1 METGNNDAVRV
12 NLEEGRAEIARIRTF
27 IKDNKRYIE
36 QNYGKD
42 VTKRRPEYKRLSDSL
57 LKKTITMIADL
68 FQRYYPATGYSD
80 VETYMMHQTWL
91 DNSVDVVG
99 NARMVLQTIDSIIKY
114 PNRAQYYYDCWKKE
128 VNELRRKSKRP
139 EIMSPVGSW
148 ESLRAALQGGADAVY
163 FGVGKLN
170 MRSRSAA
177 NFTVDDLPRIV
188 QTCREAGVR
197 TYLTVNTIIY
207 NSEIDEMHRLLDAA
221 LAAGISAVIASD
233 MAVIAYAHRIG
244 LEVHISTQCNVSN
257 TEAVRWYSQFADVVV
272 TARELSLGQVAEIT
286 QYIRQNDIRG
296 PKGEL
301 VQVEVFAHGAL
312 CMSVSGK
319 CYLSLDNY
327 NYSANRGACLQLC
340 RRGYIVKDKESDLE
354 LEIDNEYIMS
364 PKDLCTIGF
373 LDKIVKA
380 GVRVL
385 KIEGRGRSADYVRT
399 VTECYREAVEAIAD
413 GSYSKERIEGWTSRL
428 ATVFNRGFWDGYYLG
443 RRLGEWSDRYGSQAT
458 EQKVYLGPVHNF
470 FGRIGVAEVQLQTN
484 ETLRVGDEV
493 VVIGETTGV
502 YRATIAELRTDR
514 DPVPEVH
521 QGDRFS
527 FKTTEPLHRGDKVYR
542 IDKVNDEY

>member
-1 METGNNDAVRV
+1 M
-12 NLEEGRAEIARIRTF
+12 
-27 IKDNKRYIE
+27 
-36 QNYGKD
+36 
-42 VTKRRPEYKRLSDSL
+42 SD
-57 LKKTITMIADL
+57 KI
-68 FQRYYPATGYSD
+68 
-80 VETYMMHQTWL
+80 
-91 DNSVDVVG
+91 
-99 NARMVLQTIDSIIKY
+99 
-114 PNRAQYYYDCWKKE
+114 
-128 VNELRRKSKRP
+128 
-139 EIMSPVGSW
+139 EIMSPVGSY
-148 ESLRAALQGGADAVY
+148 ESLRAAIQGGANAVY

-177 NFTVDDLPRIV
+177 NFTVDDLGRI
-188 QTCREAGVR
+188 CEIAHAAGVR

-207 NSEIDEMHRLLDAA
+207 NNEIAEMHALVDAA
-221 LAAGISAVIASD
+221 KAAGVSAVIASD
-233 MAVIAYAHRIG
+233 MAVITYANRVG
-244 LEVHISTQCNVSN
+244 VEVHISTQCNVSN
-257 TEAVRWYSQFADVVV
+257 IEAVRYYAQFADVIV
-272 TARELSLGQVAEIT
+272 TARELPLRQVAEIT
-286 QYIRQNDIRG
+286 QFIKDNDIRG

-327 NYSANRGACLQLC
+327 NYSANRGACLQVC

-373 LDKIVKA
+373 LDKVVKA

-413 GSYSKERIEGWTSRL
+413 GTYSKEKIDGWMQRL
-428 ATVFNRGFWDGYYLG
+428 STVFNRGFWDGYYLG
-443 RRLGEWSDRYGSQAT
+443 RRLGEWSERYGSQAT
-458 EQKVYLGPVHNF
+458 ENKVYLGPVKNW
-470 FGRIGVAEVQLQTN
+470 FGRIGVAEVQLQTA

-493 VVIGETTGV
+493 MVTGETTGV
-502 YRATIAELRTDR
+502 YRATVEELRTDR

-521 QGDRFS
+521 QGDCFS
-527 FKTTEPLHRGDKVYR
+527 LKASETLHRGDKVYR
-542 IDKVNDEY
+542 VDKVIDEF

>member
-1 METGNNDAVRV
+1 MQK
-12 NLEEGRAEIARIRTF
+12 I
-27 IKDNKRYIE
+27 
-36 QNYGKD
+36 
-42 VTKRRPEYKRLSDSL
+42 
-57 LKKTITMIADL
+57 
-68 FQRYYPATGYSD
+68 
-80 VETYMMHQTWL
+80 
-91 DNSVDVVG
+91 
-99 NARMVLQTIDSIIKY
+99 
-114 PNRAQYYYDCWKKE
+114 
-128 VNELRRKSKRP
+128 
-139 EIMSPVGSW
+139 EIMSPVGSY
-148 ESLRAALQGGADAVY
+148 ESLQAAIQGGANAVY

-177 NFTVDDLPRIV
+177 NFTVEDLGRI
-188 QTCREAGVR
+188 CEIAHAAGVR

-207 NSEIDEMHRLLDAA
+207 NNEIEEMHALVDAA
-221 LAAGISAVIASD
+221 KEAGVSAVIASD
-233 MAVIAYAHRIG
+233 MAVITYANRMG
-244 LEVHISTQCNVSN
+244 VEVHISTQCNVSN
-257 TEAVRWYSQFADVVV
+257 VEAVRYYAQFADVIV
-272 TARELSLGQVAEIT
+272 TARELPLRQVAEIT
-286 QYIRQNDIRG
+286 QFIRDNDIRG

-327 NYSANRGACLQLC
+327 NYSANRGACLQVC

-373 LDKIVKA
+373 LDKVVKA

-413 GSYSKERIEGWTSRL
+413 GSYSKEKIEGWMTRL

-443 RRLGEWSDRYGSQAT
+443 RKLGEWSERYGSQAT
-458 EQKVYLGPVHNF
+458 ENKVYLGPVKNW
-470 FGRIGVAEVQLQTN
+470 FGRIGVAEVQLQTA
-484 ETLRVGDEV
+484 ETLKVGDEV
-493 VVIGETTGV
+493 MVTGETTGV
-502 YRATIAELRTDR
+502 YRATVEELRTDR

-521 QGDRFS
+521 QGDCFS
-527 FKTTEPLHRGDKVYR
+527 IKASETLHRGDKVYR
-542 IDKVNDEY
+542 VDKVIDEF

>member
-1 METGNNDAVRV
+1 MMNNRDISP
-12 NLEEGRAEIARIRTF
+12 LSSEERG
-27 IKDNKRYIE
+27 
-36 QNYGKD
+36 QG
-42 VTKRRPEYKRLSDSL
+42 V
-57 LKKTITMIADL
+57 
-68 FQRYYPATGYSD
+68 
-80 VETYMMHQTWL
+80 
-91 DNSVDVVG
+91 
-99 NARMVLQTIDSIIKY
+99 
-114 PNRAQYYYDCWKKE
+114 
-128 VNELRRKSKRP
+128 RP
-139 EIMSPVGSW
+139 EIMSPVGSY
-148 ESLRAALQGGADAVY
+148 ESLRAAIQGGANAVY

-177 NFTVDDLPRIV
+177 NFTVEDLGRI
-188 QTCREAGVR
+188 CEIAHGAGVR

-207 NSEIDEMHRLLDAA
+207 NDEIEEMHALVDAA
-221 LAAGISAVIASD
+221 KAAGVSAVIASD
-233 MAVIAYAHRIG
+233 MAVITYANSVG
-244 LEVHISTQCNVSN
+244 VEVHISTQCNVSN
-257 TEAVRWYSQFADVVV
+257 TEAVRYYAQFADVIV
-272 TARELSLGQVAEIT
+272 TARELPLRQVAEIT
-286 QYIRQNDIRG
+286 QFIKDNDIRG

-327 NYSANRGACLQLC
+327 NYSANRGACLQVC

-373 LDKIVKA
+373 LDKVVKA

-413 GSYSKERIEGWTSRL
+413 GSYSKEKIEGWMQRL

-443 RRLGEWSDRYGSQAT
+443 RKLGEWSERYGSQAT
-458 EQKVYLGPVHNF
+458 ENKVYLGPVKNW
-470 FGRIGVAEVQLQTN
+470 FGRIGVAEIQLQTD

-493 VVIGETTGV
+493 MVTG
-502 YRATIAELRTDR
+502 
-514 DPVPEVH
+514 
-521 QGDRFS
+521 
-527 FKTTEPLHRGDKVYR
+527 
-542 IDKVNDEY
+542 

>member
-1 METGNNDAVRV
+1 MA
-12 NLEEGRAEIARIRTF
+12 
-27 IKDNKRYIE
+27 
-36 QNYGKD
+36 
-42 VTKRRPEYKRLSDSL
+42 
-57 LKKTITMIADL
+57 
-68 FQRYYPATGYSD
+68 
-80 VETYMMHQTWL
+80 
-91 DNSVDVVG
+91 
-99 NARMVLQTIDSIIKY
+99 
-114 PNRAQYYYDCWKKE
+114 
-128 VNELRRKSKRP
+128 
-139 EIMSPVGSW
+139 PVGSW
-148 ESLRAALQGGADAVY
+148 ESLQAAIQGGANAVY

-177 NFTVDDLPRIV
+177 NFMVDDLDRIV
-188 QTCREAGVR
+188 NIASASGIR

-207 NSEIDEMHRLLDAA
+207 NDEIGEMYTLLEAA
-221 LAAGISAVIASD
+221 KKAGVSAIIASD
-233 MAVIAYAHRIG
+233 MAVISYANRIG

-257 TEAVRWYSQFADVVV
+257 TEAVRWYSQFADVIV
-272 TARELSLGQVAEIT
+272 TARELPLRQVAEIT
-286 QYIRQNDIRG
+286 QYIRDNNIRG

-301 VQVEVFAHGAL
+301 VQIEVFAHGAL

-399 VTECYREAVEAIAD
+399 VTECYREAVEAIEE
-413 GSYSKERIEGWTSRL
+413 GSYSRDKIDHWMQRL

-443 RRLGEWSDRYGSQAT
+443 RKLGEWSERYGSQAT
-458 EQKVYLGPVHNF
+458 ENKVYLGLIRNY
-470 FGRIGVAEVQLQTN
+470 FGKINVAEVQLQTN
-484 ETLRVGDEV
+484 ETLKVGDEIM
-493 VVIGETTGV
+493 VIGETTGV
-502 YRATIAELRTDR
+502 YRDTVKELRTDR

-521 QGDRFS
+521 QGERFS
-527 FKTTEPLHRGDKVYR
+527 FASKELLHRGDKVYR
-542 IDKVNDEY
+542 VDKVIDDF

>member
-1 METGNNDAVRV
+1 M
-12 NLEEGRAEIARIRTF
+12 
-27 IKDNKRYIE
+27 
-36 QNYGKD
+36 
-42 VTKRRPEYKRLSDSL
+42 
-57 LKKTITMIADL
+57 
-68 FQRYYPATGYSD
+68 
-80 VETYMMHQTWL
+80 
-91 DNSVDVVG
+91 
-99 NARMVLQTIDSIIKY
+99 
-114 PNRAQYYYDCWKKE
+114 
-128 VNELRRKSKRP
+128 
-139 EIMSPVGSW
+139 EIMAPVGSW
-148 ESLRAALQGGADAVY
+148 ESLQAAIQGGANAVY

-177 NFTVDDLPRIV
+177 NFMVDDLDRIV
-188 QTCREAGVR
+188 NIASASGVR

-207 NSEIDEMHRLLDAA
+207 NDEIGEMHTLLEAA
-221 LAAGISAVIASD
+221 KKAGVSAIIASD
-233 MAVIAYAHRIG
+233 MAVISYANRIG

-257 TEAVRWYSQFADVVV
+257 TEAVRWYSQFADVIV
-272 TARELSLGQVAEIT
+272 TARELPLRQVAEIT
-286 QYIRQNDIRG
+286 QFIRDNNIRG

-301 VQVEVFAHGAL
+301 VQIEVFAHGAL

-399 VTECYREAVEAIAD
+399 VTECYREAVEAIEE
-413 GSYSKERIEGWTSRL
+413 GSYSKEKIDGWMQRL

-443 RRLGEWSDRYGSQAT
+443 RKLGEWSERYGSQAT
-458 EQKVYLGPVHNF
+458 ENKVYLGLIRNY
-470 FGRIGVAEVQLQTN
+470 FGKINVAEVQLQTN
-484 ETLRVGDEV
+484 ETLKVGDEIM
-493 VVIGETTGV
+493 VIGETTGV
-502 YRATIAELRTDR
+502 YRDTVKELRTDR

-527 FKTTEPLHRGDKVYR
+527 FASKELLHRGDKVYR
-542 IDKVNDEY
+542 VDKVVDDF

>member
-1 METGNNDAVRV
+1 
-12 NLEEGRAEIARIRTF
+12 
-27 IKDNKRYIE
+27 
-36 QNYGKD
+36 
-42 VTKRRPEYKRLSDSL
+42 
-57 LKKTITMIADL
+57 
-68 FQRYYPATGYSD
+68 
-80 VETYMMHQTWL
+80 
-91 DNSVDVVG
+91 
-99 NARMVLQTIDSIIKY
+99 
-114 PNRAQYYYDCWKKE
+114 
-128 VNELRRKSKRP
+128 
-139 EIMSPVGSW
+139 MSPVGSY
-148 ESLRAALQGGADAVY
+148 ESLQAAIQGGANAVY

-177 NFTVDDLPRIV
+177 NFTVEDLGRICEIAHAV
-188 QTCREAGVR
+188 GVR

-207 NSEIDEMHRLLDAA
+207 NDEIAEMHALVDAA
-221 LAAGISAVIASD
+221 KAAGVSAVIASD
-233 MAVIAYAHRIG
+233 MAVINYANSVG
-244 LEVHISTQCNVSN
+244 VEVHISTQCNVSN
-257 TEAVRWYSQFADVVV
+257 VEAVRYYAQFADVIV
-272 TARELSLGQVAEIT
+272 TARELSLRQVAEIT
-286 QYIRQNDIRG
+286 QYIKDNDIRG

-327 NYSANRGACLQLC
+327 NYSANRGACLQVC

-373 LDKIVKA
+373 LDKVVKA

-413 GSYSKERIEGWTSRL
+413 GSYSKEKIEGWMTRL

-443 RRLGEWSDRYGSQAT
+443 RRLGEWSERYGSQAT
-458 EQKVYLGPVHNF
+458 ENKVYLGPVKNW
-470 FGRIGVAEVQLQTN
+470 FGRIGVAEVQLQTA
-484 ETLRVGDEV
+484 ETLKVGDEV
-493 VVIGETTGV
+493 MVTGETTGV
-502 YRATIAELRTDR
+502 YRATVEELRTDR

-521 QGDRFS
+521 QGDCFS
-527 FKTTEPLHRGDKVYR
+527 IKASETLHRGDKVYR
-542 IDKVNDEY
+542 VDKVIDEF

>member
-1 METGNNDAVRV
+1 MSN
-12 NLEEGRAEIARIRTF
+12 
-27 IKDNKRYIE
+27 
-36 QNYGKD
+36 
-42 VTKRRPEYKRLSDSL
+42 
-57 LKKTITMIADL
+57 
-68 FQRYYPATGYSD
+68 
-80 VETYMMHQTWL
+80 HQ
-91 DNSVDVVG
+91 
-99 NARMVLQTIDSIIKY
+99 I
-114 PNRAQYYYDCWKKE
+114 
-128 VNELRRKSKRP
+128 
-139 EIMSPVGSW
+139 EIMAPVGSW
-148 ESLRAALQGGADAVY
+148 ESLQAALQGGADAVY

-177 NFTVDDLPRIV
+177 NFTADDLPRIV
-188 QTCREAGVR
+188 ATAREAGVR

-207 NSEIDEMHRLLDAA
+207 NSEIEEMHALLHAA
-221 LAAGISAVIASD
+221 QEAGVSAIIASD
-233 MAVIAYAHRIG
+233 MAVITYANAMGGRDRSG
-244 LEVHISTQCNVSN
+244 ANRPFEVHISTQCNVSN
-257 TEAVRWYSQFADVVV
+257 TEAVRYYARFADVIV
-272 TARELSLGQVAEIT
+272 TARELPLSQVAEIT
-286 QYIRQNDIRG
+286 QYIRDNDIRG

-399 VTECYREAVEAIAD
+399 VTECYREAVEAIAAGTYTPD
-413 GSYSKERIEGWTSRL
+413 RIADWTRRL

-458 EQKVYLGPVHNF
+458 EQKVYLGLVKNYFH
-470 FGRIGVAEVQLQTN
+470 RIGVAEVQLQTA

-493 VVIGETTGV
+493 MVIGETTGV
-502 YRATIAELRTDR
+502 YRAAIEELRLER

-527 FKTTEPLHRGDKVYR
+527 FATTEPLRRGDKVYR
-542 IDKVNDEY
+542 IDQVTEEY

>member
-1 METGNNDAVRV
+1 MNNK
-12 NLEEGRAEIARIRTF
+12 I
-27 IKDNKRYIE
+27 
-36 QNYGKD
+36 
-42 VTKRRPEYKRLSDSL
+42 
-57 LKKTITMIADL
+57 
-68 FQRYYPATGYSD
+68 
-80 VETYMMHQTWL
+80 
-91 DNSVDVVG
+91 
-99 NARMVLQTIDSIIKY
+99 
-114 PNRAQYYYDCWKKE
+114 
-128 VNELRRKSKRP
+128 
-139 EIMSPVGSW
+139 EIMAPVGSW
-148 ESLRAALQGGADAVY
+148 ESLQAAIQGGADAVY

-177 NFTVDDLPRIV
+177 NFTADDLPRIC
-188 QTCREAGVR
+188 TTAHAAGVR

-207 NSEIDEMHRLLDAA
+207 NHEIEEMHRLLEAA
-221 LAAGISAVIASD
+221 KAAGVSAVIASD
-233 MAVIAYAHRIG
+233 MAVIGYANQIG
-244 LEVHISTQCNVSN
+244 VEVHISTQCNVSN
-257 TEAVRWYSQFADVVV
+257 IEAVRWYAQFADVIV
-272 TARELSLGQVAEIT
+272 TARELPLEQVAEIT
-286 QYIRQNDIRG
+286 RFIADNDIRG

-327 NYSANRGACLQLC
+327 GYSANRGACLQLC

-373 LDKIVKA
+373 LDKIVEA

-399 VTECYREAVEAIAD
+399 VTECYCEAVDAIAD
-413 GSYSKERIEGWTSRL
+413 GSYTQEKVDAWTARL

-458 EQKVYLGPVHNF
+458 EQKIYLGPVKNYF
-470 FGRIGVAEVQLQTN
+470 QRIGVAEVHLQTA
-484 ETLRVGDEV
+484 ESLKVGDDV
-493 VVIGETTGV
+493 MVIGETTGV
-502 YRATIAELRTDR
+502 YRATIEELRLDR

-521 QGDRFS
+521 QGDHFS
-527 FKTTEPLHRGDKVYR
+527 FKTAEPLRRGDKVYK
-542 IDKVNDEY
+542 IVTV

>member
-1 METGNNDAVRV
+1 
-12 NLEEGRAEIARIRTF
+12 
-27 IKDNKRYIE
+27 
-36 QNYGKD
+36 
-42 VTKRRPEYKRLSDSL
+42 
-57 LKKTITMIADL
+57 
-68 FQRYYPATGYSD
+68 
-80 VETYMMHQTWL
+80 
-91 DNSVDVVG
+91 
-99 NARMVLQTIDSIIKY
+99 
-114 PNRAQYYYDCWKKE
+114 
-128 VNELRRKSKRP
+128 
-139 EIMSPVGSW
+139 MSPVGSY
-148 ESLRAALQGGADAVY
+148 ESLQAAIQGGANAVY

-177 NFTVDDLPRIV
+177 NFTVDDLKQICAIAHR
-188 QTCREAGVR
+188 AGVR

-207 NSEIDEMHRLLDAA
+207 NSEIEEMHLLLEAA
-221 LAAGISAVIASD
+221 KQAGISAIIASD
-233 MAVIAYAHRIG
+233 MAVITYANGIG
-244 LEVHISTQCNVSN
+244 IEVHISTQCNVSN
-257 TEAVRWYSQFADVVV
+257 VEAVRYYARFADVIV
-272 TARELSLGQVAEIT
+272 TARELPLRQVAEIT
-286 QYIRQNDIRG
+286 QFIRDNDIRG
-296 PKGEL
+296 PKGDL

-399 VTECYREAVEAIAD
+399 VTECYREAVEAIA
-413 GSYSKERIEGWTSRL
+413 EGTYTQEKIQAWTERL

-443 RRLGEWSDRYGSQAT
+443 RRLGEWSERYGSQAT
-458 EQKVYLGPVHNF
+458 ENKVYLGLVKNYF
-470 FGRIGVAEVQLQTN
+470 NRINVAEVLMQTA
-484 ETLRVGDEV
+484 ETLHPGDEV
-493 VVIGETTGV
+493 MVMGETTGV
-502 YRATIAELRTDR
+502 YRATVQELRLER
-514 DPVPEVH
+514 DPVPEVR

-527 FKTTEPLHRGDKVYR
+527 FATNEPLRRGDKVYR
-542 IDKVNDEY
+542 VDKVVDEF

>member
-1 METGNNDAVRV
+1 M
-12 NLEEGRAEIARIRTF
+12 
-27 IKDNKRYIE
+27 
-36 QNYGKD
+36 
-42 VTKRRPEYKRLSDSL
+42 SD
-57 LKKTITMIADL
+57 KI
-68 FQRYYPATGYSD
+68 
-80 VETYMMHQTWL
+80 
-91 DNSVDVVG
+91 
-99 NARMVLQTIDSIIKY
+99 
-114 PNRAQYYYDCWKKE
+114 
-128 VNELRRKSKRP
+128 
-139 EIMSPVGSW
+139 EIMAPVGSW
-148 ESLRAALQGGADAVY
+148 ESLRAAIQGGADAVY

-177 NFTVDDLPRIV
+177 NFTAGDLPRIV
-188 QTCREAGVR
+188 QTAAEAGVR

-207 NSEIDEMHRLLDAA
+207 NDEIGEMHALVDAA
-221 LAAGISAVIASD
+221 KEAGVNAIIASD
-233 MAVIAYAHRIG
+233 MAVIAYANSVG
-244 LEVHISTQCNVSN
+244 VEVHISTQCNVSN
-257 TEAVRWYSQFADVVV
+257 TEAVRWYAQFADVIV
-272 TARELSLGQVAEIT
+272 TARELPLRQVAEIT
-286 QYIRQNDIRG
+286 QYIRDNDVRG

-327 NYSANRGACLQLC
+327 NYSANRGACLQVC

-413 GSYSKERIEGWTSRL
+413 GSYSKEKIEEWTRRL

-443 RRLGEWSDRYGSQAT
+443 RKMGEWSERYGRQAT
-458 EQKVYLGPVHNF
+458 ENKVYLGPVKNW
-470 FGRIGVAEVQLQTN
+470 FGRIGVAEVQLQTA
-484 ETLRVGDEV
+484 EVLRVGDEV
-493 VVIGETTGV
+493 MVTGETTGV
-502 YRATIAELRTDR
+502 YRATVEELRTDR
-514 DPVPEVH
+514 DPVPEVR
-521 QGDRFS
+521 QGDCFS
-527 FKTTEPLHRGDKVYR
+527 LKAGETLHRGDKVYR
-542 IDKVNDEY
+542 VDKVVDEY

>member
-1 METGNNDAVRV
+1 M
-12 NLEEGRAEIARIRTF
+12 
-27 IKDNKRYIE
+27 NK
-36 QNYGKD
+36 
-42 VTKRRPEYKRLSDSL
+42 V
-57 LKKTITMIADL
+57 
-68 FQRYYPATGYSD
+68 
-80 VETYMMHQTWL
+80 
-91 DNSVDVVG
+91 
-99 NARMVLQTIDSIIKY
+99 
-114 PNRAQYYYDCWKKE
+114 
-128 VNELRRKSKRP
+128 
-139 EIMSPVGSW
+139 EIMAPVGSW
-148 ESLRAALQGGADAVY
+148 ESLQAALQGGADAVY

-177 NFTVDDLPRIV
+177 NFKVDDLPRIV
-188 QTCREAGVR
+188 SVARASNVR

-207 NSEIDEMHRLLDAA
+207 NHEIEEMYRLLEAA
-221 LAAGISAVIASD
+221 KAAGVSAIIASD
-233 MAVIAYAHRIG
+233 MAVIGYANRIG

-257 TEAVRWYSQFADVVV
+257 VEAVRWYAQFADVIV
-272 TARELSLGQVAEIT
+272 TARELPLSQVAEIT
-286 QYIRQNDIRG
+286 KFIQDNDIRG

-399 VTECYREAVEAIAD
+399 VTECYREAVAAIAD
-413 GSYSKERIEGWTSRL
+413 GTYTQERIEEWTARL

-443 RRLGEWSDRYGSQAT
+443 RRMGEWSDRYGSQAT
-458 EQKVYLGPVHNF
+458 ENKVYLGLVRNY
-470 FGRIGVAEVQLQTN
+470 FGRINVAEVQLQTA

-493 VVIGETTGV
+493 MVIGETTGV
-502 YRATIAELRTDR
+502 YRATVGEMRLDR

-527 FKTTEPLHRGDKVYR
+527 FATTKPLRRGDKVYR
-542 IDKVNDEY
+542 IDKVTDEF

>member
-1 METGNNDAVRV
+1 M
-12 NLEEGRAEIARIRTF
+12 
-27 IKDNKRYIE
+27 NK
-36 QNYGKD
+36 
-42 VTKRRPEYKRLSDSL
+42 V
-57 LKKTITMIADL
+57 
-68 FQRYYPATGYSD
+68 
-80 VETYMMHQTWL
+80 
-91 DNSVDVVG
+91 
-99 NARMVLQTIDSIIKY
+99 
-114 PNRAQYYYDCWKKE
+114 
-128 VNELRRKSKRP
+128 
-139 EIMSPVGSW
+139 EIMAPVGSW
-148 ESLRAALQGGADAVY
+148 ESLQAALQGGADAVY

-170 MRSRSAA
+170 MRSRSAV

-188 QTCREAGVR
+188 HTASANGVR

-207 NSEIDEMHRLLDAA
+207 NHEIEEMHRLLEAA
-221 LAAGISAVIASD
+221 KAAGVSAIIASD
-233 MAVIAYAHRIG
+233 MAVIGYANRIG

-257 TEAVRWYSQFADVVV
+257 VEAVRWYAQFADVIV
-272 TARELSLGQVAEIT
+272 TARELPLSQVAEIT
-286 QYIRQNDIRG
+286 KFIQDNDIRG

-354 LEIDNEYIMS
+354 LEMDNEYIMS

-399 VTECYREAVEAIAD
+399 VTECYREAVAAIAD
-413 GSYSKERIEGWTSRL
+413 GTYTQERIEEWTARL

-443 RRLGEWSDRYGSQAT
+443 RRMGEWSDRYGSQAT
-458 EQKVYLGPVHNF
+458 ENKVYLGLVRNY
-470 FGRIGVAEVQLQTN
+470 FGRINVAEVQLQTA

-493 VVIGETTGV
+493 MVIGETTGV
-502 YRATIAELRTDR
+502 YRATVGEMRLDR

-527 FKTTEPLHRGDKVYR
+527 FATTVPLRRGDKVYR
-542 IDKVNDEY
+542 IDKVTDEF

>member
-1 METGNNDAVRV
+1 
-12 NLEEGRAEIARIRTF
+12 
-27 IKDNKRYIE
+27 
-36 QNYGKD
+36 
-42 VTKRRPEYKRLSDSL
+42 
-57 LKKTITMIADL
+57 MI
-68 FQRYYPATGYSD
+68 
-80 VETYMMHQTWL
+80 
-91 DNSVDVVG
+91 
-99 NARMVLQTIDSIIKY
+99 
-114 PNRAQYYYDCWKKE
+114 
-128 VNELRRKSKRP
+128 

-148 ESLRAALQGGADAVY
+148 ESLQAAIQGGANAVY

-177 NFTVDDLPRIV
+177 NFTVDDLPRI
-188 QTCREAGVR
+188 CSEAHNAGVR

-207 NSEIDEMHRLLDAA
+207 NSEIDEMHRLLEAA
-221 LAAGISAVIASD
+221 LAAGVSAVIASD
-233 MAVIAYAHRIG
+233 MAVITYARKIG
-244 LEVHISTQCNVSN
+244 VEVHISTQCNVSN
-257 TEAVRWYSQFADVVV
+257 TEAVRYYAQFADVVV
-272 TARELSLGQVAEIT
+272 TARELSLAQVAEIT
-286 QYIRQNDIRG
+286 QFIKDNDIRG

-301 VQVEVFAHGAL
+301 LQVEVFAHGAL

-327 NYSANRGACLQLC
+327 NYSANRGACLQVC

-399 VTECYREAVEAIAD
+399 VTECYREAVEAIEA
-413 GSYSKERIEGWTSRL
+413 GTYSKEKIDAWTARL

-443 RRLGEWSDRYGSQAT
+443 RRMGEWSDRYGSQAT
-458 EQKVYLGPVHNF
+458 ENKVYLGLVKNYF
-470 FGRIGVAEVQLQTN
+470 NRIHVAEVQLQTA
-484 ETLRVGDEV
+484 EMLKVGDEV
-493 VVIGETTGV
+493 MVMGETTGV
-502 YRATIAELRTDR
+502 YRTTIEELRLDR

-527 FKTTEPLHRGDKVYR
+527 FATVEPLRRGDKVYR
-542 IDKVNDEY
+542 IDKVINEF

>member
-1 METGNNDAVRV
+1 MQK
-12 NLEEGRAEIARIRTF
+12 I
-27 IKDNKRYIE
+27 
-36 QNYGKD
+36 
-42 VTKRRPEYKRLSDSL
+42 
-57 LKKTITMIADL
+57 
-68 FQRYYPATGYSD
+68 
-80 VETYMMHQTWL
+80 
-91 DNSVDVVG
+91 
-99 NARMVLQTIDSIIKY
+99 
-114 PNRAQYYYDCWKKE
+114 
-128 VNELRRKSKRP
+128 
-139 EIMSPVGSW
+139 EIMSPVGSY
-148 ESLRAALQGGADAVY
+148 ESLRAAIQGGANAVY

-177 NFTVDDLPRIV
+177 NFTVEDLDRI
-188 QTCREAGVR
+188 CEIAHAAGVR

-207 NSEIDEMHRLLDAA
+207 NDEIEEMHALVDAA
-221 LAAGISAVIASD
+221 KKTGVSAVIASD
-233 MAVIAYAHRIG
+233 MAVITYANKVG
-244 LEVHISTQCNVSN
+244 MEVHISTQCNVSN
-257 TEAVRWYSQFADVVV
+257 VEAVRYYAQFADVIV
-272 TARELSLGQVAEIT
+272 TARELPLRQVAEIT
-286 QYIRQNDIRG
+286 QFIRDNDIRG

-327 NYSANRGACLQLC
+327 NYSANRGACLQVC

-373 LDKIVKA
+373 LDKVVKA

-413 GSYSKERIEGWTSRL
+413 GSYSKEKIEGWMTRL

-443 RRLGEWSDRYGSQAT
+443 RKLGEWSERYGSQAT
-458 EQKVYLGPVHNF
+458 ENKVYLGPVKNW
-470 FGRIGVAEVQLQTN
+470 FGRIGVAEVQLQTA
-484 ETLRVGDEV
+484 ETLKVGDEV
-493 VVIGETTGV
+493 MVTGETTGV
-502 YRATIAELRTDR
+502 YRATVEELRTDR

-521 QGDRFS
+521 QGDCFS
-527 FKTTEPLHRGDKVYR
+527 IKASETLHRGDKVYR
-542 IDKVNDEY
+542 VDKVIDEF